1 MTVPKPSPH
10 ALNLAAALARTA
22 AAHQQITDGHL
33 THAERHANR
42 LAELRK
48 RIEQNAEITR
58 GIARHTG
65 TT

>member
-1 MTVPKPSPH
+1 MMAVDSKAH
-10 ALNLAAALARTA
+10 AANLMAALSAVA
-22 AAHQQITDGHL
+22 AAHDKIVAAPL

-58 GIARHTG
+58 GIARHTSA
-65 TT
+65 T

>member
-1 MTVPKPSPH
+1 MVMPKPH
-10 ALNLAAALARTA
+10 ANDLMSALSDAATA
-22 AAHQQITDGHL
+22 HEKIGESLL

-48 RIEQNAEITR
+48 RIEQNAQITV

-65 TT
+65 KT

>member
-1 MTVPKPSPH
+1 MTTPKPH
-10 ALNLAAALARTA
+10 ATNLMAALSDVA
-22 AAHQQITDGHL
+22 AAHQQIIEAPL

-48 RIEQNAEITR
+48 RIEENAAITT

>member
-1 MTVPKPSPH
+1 MAADSKAHTT
-10 ALNLAAALARTA
+10 NLMAALAGVA
-22 AAHQQITDGHL
+22 AAHDAIMSAHL
-33 THAERHANR
+33 THAQEHANR